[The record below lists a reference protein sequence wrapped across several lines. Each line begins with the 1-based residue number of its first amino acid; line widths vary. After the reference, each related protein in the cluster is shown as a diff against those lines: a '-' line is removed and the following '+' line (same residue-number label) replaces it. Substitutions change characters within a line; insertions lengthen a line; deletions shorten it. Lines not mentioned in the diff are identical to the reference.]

1 MNKIKDQIENLKEVS
16 EEFEDGTDFEKL
28 SLLQEIRKIA
38 ETITDEANKYID
50 IIALKNMFLR

>member
-1 MNKIKDQIENLKEVS
+1 MNKIKEQIENLKEVS